1 MKFEIPSDI
10 EHTKPIPQN
19 AQQTQPEMVTGSV
32 RPTILSRPQPIVLS
46 PLPSPVME
54 QSQTLSP
61 GHKSASGSSLPPLI
75 SHSNGQIH
83 VPSTTCTSAP
93 SASPQRRLRKQ
104 SPRTPLSPL
113 PSISHPRQFH
123 SRSPLEQLPAAGNR
137 TPRGKSAANKR
148 PSKANTLPQLEV
160 GCPACREK
168 DEKLKKVK
176 GLFSKAMN
184 DGVMKCTNCQKEN
197 RRNSV

>member
-10 EHTKPIPQN
+10 EHTKPIPQ
-19 AQQTQPEMVTGSV
+19 TQPEMVTGSL
-32 RPTILSRPQPIVLS
+32 RPTISSRPQPIVLP

-61 GHKSASGSSLPPLI
+61 GHKSASGSCLPPL
-75 SHSNGQIH
+75 NFRPNAQIH
-83 VPSTTCTSAP
+83 GPSTTPASAP

-104 SPRTPLSPL
+104 SPRAPL
-113 PSISHPRQFH
+113 PSLLSHPRQFH

-137 TPRGKSAANKR
+137 TPRGKSAANK
-148 PSKANTLPQLEV
+148 LPQLEV
-160 GCPACREK
+160 GCPACRENK
-168 DEKLKKVK
+168 EKLKKVK
-176 GLFSKAMN
+176 SLFSKAIN